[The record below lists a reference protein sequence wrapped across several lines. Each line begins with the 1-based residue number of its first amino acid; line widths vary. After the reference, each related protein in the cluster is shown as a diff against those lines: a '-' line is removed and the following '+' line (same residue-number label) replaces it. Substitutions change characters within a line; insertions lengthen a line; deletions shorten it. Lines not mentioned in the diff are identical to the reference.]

1 ALRATTLPRLHACTA
16 RGAGN
21 TGSIARNLCSTMLA
35 RIKEYFE
42 DRGVT
47 ASNLPKVIVVHECLS
62 VAFLA
67 LTWAVC
73 YQIQPTQARHPRG
86 RERRTERDRQT
97 DRRDNREACC
107 PVFAPIN
114 RTIQNS
120 NNAFIVRSRQS
131 FEALISKSE
140 KRLSQ
145 EWLNKRGIDSGRVAI
160 SLAESTLFRKLAKPV
175 TIPGKLW
182 LTLKLSQT
190 FLVNGDHDNGTEST
204 KRRREQK
211 PLGKEASSGTGGWGW
226 RRKGRG
232 SGKRR
237 KAICPPGSRGGG
249 KAPGCFVAVPQAPSR
264 PLLRSSKEVFW

>member
-1 ALRATTLPRLHACTA
+1 
-16 RGAGN
+16 
-21 TGSIARNLCSTMLA
+21 MLA

-67 LTWAVC
+67 LTWAIC
-73 YQIQPTQARHPRG
+73 YQLQPTQAM
-86 RERRTERDRQT
+86 
-97 DRRDNREACC
+97 
-107 PVFAPIN
+107 FAPIN
-114 RTIQNS
+114 KTIQNS

-131 FEALISKSE
+131 FEALIAKSE

-145 EWLNKRGIDSGRVAI
+145 DWLNKRGIDSGRMAI

-190 FLVNGDHDNGTEST
+190 FLVGDDRDNGNEST
-204 KRRREQK
+204 NMGTRR
-211 PLGKEASSGTGGWGW
+211 PLVKEASSETGGWGW
-226 RRKGRG
+226 LRKGRR

-237 KAICPPGSRGGG
+237 KAICPPGRRGVGR
-249 KAPGCFVAVPQAPSR
+249 APGCFVALPQAAYGPS
-264 PLLRSSKEVFW
+264 LRSSK

>member
-1 ALRATTLPRLHACTA
+1 
-16 RGAGN
+16 
-21 TGSIARNLCSTMLA
+21 MLA

-73 YQIQPTQARHPRG
+73 YQIQPTQG
-86 RERRTERDRQT
+86 
-97 DRRDNREACC
+97 
-107 PVFAPIN
+107 PVLAPIN
-114 RTIQNS
+114 KTIQNS

-145 EWLNKRGIDSGRVAI
+145 DWLNKRGIDSGRMAI

-190 FLVNGDHDNGTEST
+190 FLVGDDRDNGNEST
-204 KRRREQK
+204 NSGTRR
-211 PLGKEASSGTGGWGW
+211 PLVKEAASGTRGWGW
-226 RRKGRG
+226 LRKGRR
-232 SGKRR
+232 SGKRG
-237 KAICPPGSRGGG
+237 KTICPPGRRGGG
-249 KAPGCFVAVPQAPSR
+249 RAPGCFVVLPQAASGPF
-264 PLLRSSKEVFW
+264 LRSSKEICR